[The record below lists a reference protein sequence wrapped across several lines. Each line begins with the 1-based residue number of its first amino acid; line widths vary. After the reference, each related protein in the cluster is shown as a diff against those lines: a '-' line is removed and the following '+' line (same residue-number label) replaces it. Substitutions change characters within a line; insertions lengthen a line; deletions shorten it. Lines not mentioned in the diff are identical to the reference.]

1 MLESLISAGLPITL
15 IIVMIGVGSGLTP
28 QDFYRVVHT
37 PKGFLVG
44 ITGQLVLL
52 PLIALLLIELLGLT
66 GGVAIGLFMIA
77 LCPGGATSNLFS
89 MLAKADVGLSVSLTA
104 VIGFITPFS
113 IPLLANWAINHYGE
127 NAQDISLPLLKTF
140 FQLIV
145 VSVIPVIAGMLLRAK
160 WPSWAQR
167 SELWVNRASS
177 VVLALLILAI
187 CLQLGNQL
195 LSSAARAGVAAV
207 LLNVITMSLGYKLG
221 KFLLDGEAQARTIA
235 LEVGLQNGTMAL
247 MLTTGVLKSAE
258 MSMAPIIYSL
268 VMFASASMFTIL
280 VTRKA
285 SLQSLKTN
293 T

>member
-1 MLESLISAGLPITL
+1 
-15 IIVMIGVGSGLTP
+15 
-28 QDFYRVVHT
+28 
-37 PKGFLVG
+37 
-44 ITGQLVLL
+44 
-52 PLIALLLIELLGLT
+52 
-66 GGVAIGLFMIA
+66 
-77 LCPGGATSNLFS
+77 
-89 MLAKADVGLSVSLTA
+89 
-104 VIGFITPFS
+104 
-113 IPLLANWAINHYGE
+113 
-127 NAQDISLPLLKTF
+127 
-140 FQLIV
+140 
-145 VSVIPVIAGMLLRAK
+145 MLLRAK

-235 LEVGLQNGTMAL
+235 LEVVLQNGTMAL